1 MNTPSDKDD
10 TLFGVH
16 TVPSV
21 AIPENKALFVSGA
34 RTTHTENLTT
44 GEQKQ
49 VNDFIDAIT
58 LVRLAPTNPQTQ
70 QDLIDLVN
78 DPKTIKKAV
87 EGSMEKRQALIDR
100 DPQTEEKK

>member
-1 MNTPSDKDD
+1 MQRFQEMHSRHEKDTRIVSDYVTEQPDD
-10 TLFGVH
+10 YLDVTDDYE
-16 TVPSV
+16 
-21 AIPENKALFVSGA
+21 A
-34 RTTHTENLTT
+34 
-44 GEQKQ
+44 
-49 VNDFIDAIT
+49 
-58 LVRLAPTNPQTQ
+58 LAPTNPQTQ